1 MNTFRLSK
9 FASRELTAGN
19 PNIADLSDKHRPTK
33 IGEMY
38 GELYDNEWSEAFEV
52 LKPVEYPGVNEE
64 DLETEYFEK
73 VLKTLAKILMVPIF
87 QFITQTNSITFKLS
101 IPLSLL

>member
-52 LKPVEYPGVNEE
+52 LKPLEYQGVNEE

-87 QFITQTNSITFKLS
+87 QFITQTNFITL
-101 IPLSLL
+101 